1 MSHID
6 FAIGFVLIVSTIFML
21 FYFVSNSVSNNI
33 NDFSANEIRESSF
46 SLGRYLF
53 DIGDEKS
60 LVSTFRELQA
70 VLDETNGTSHTEE
83 IKISIKPQVSKV
95 KVYNSTMNEITSY
108 SSQLPGETVI
118 SFTLNFTANE
128 IKRVNVVYYGDS
140 VSKID
145 YLTPE
150 TNITLR
156 MLSDKELNVVSQQKC
171 SDFKS
176 IPYDTIRGMFG
187 FKNDFRL
194 DLENCNY
201 GPQPSVGNIITRNVP
216 VVFESS
222 NGLLISKLARLSVWQ

>member
-95 KVYNSTMNEITSY
+95 KVYNSSMAEITS
-108 SSQLPGETVI
+108 SSTQSPGETIV
-118 SFTLNFTANE
+118 SFTLSFAPNE
-128 IKRVNVVYYGDS
+128 NKNVKVVYSGNS
-140 VSKID
+140 ASRID
-145 YLTPE
+145 YLNPE
-150 TNITLR
+150 NNITLR
-156 MLSDKELNVVSQQKC
+156 MLSDEELNVVSQQKC

-176 IPYDTIRGMFG
+176 RSYDTIRGMFG

-201 GPQPSVGNIITRNVP
+201 GPQPTVGNIITRNVP
-216 VVFESS
+216 VIFESS
-222 NGLLISKLARLSVWQ
+222 NGLLVSKLARLSVWQ